1 LQSLNIT
8 IPYKEKVFNLCS
20 EISPVAS
27 KLKAINTLKLNS
39 EREWSATNTD
49 VEGFIYPLK
58 KLNLTKKQSI
68 VLGSG
73 GAARSVIQGLINLK
87 ISKISVV
94 SRNKSS
100 LDELIKNFE
109 NPVIQNMW
117 NIVHEF
123 NISLEIIYDLF
134 DGIES
139 DIKQNVKID
148 TRKDLLIYCY
158 RVAGTVGLMM
168 AKILKVSK
176 KQSLKSA
183 IDLGIAMQLTNI
195 SRDVIEDSKKNRSY
209 INGSFEEI
217 NSTIKLADTFYKNSF
232 YSIREIPLSFRFSI
246 LVARR
251 IYRKIGYK
259 ILKKK
264 TFENYSKSGK
274 IYVSNFEKVLET
286 ILSIYDLI
294 ILSLLN
300 KNDDQI
306 EHDHL
311 LINKEINLDERI

>member
-1 LQSLNIT
+1 MSSKNYLSIYAKSFSWAGFFLPKKTYKNCSYLYDFCRVVDNIADD
-8 IPYKEKVFNLCS
+8 ED
-20 EISPVAS
+20 EID
-27 KLKAINTLKLNS
+27 I
-39 EREWSATNTD
+39 
-49 VEGFIYPLK
+49 K
-58 KLNLTKKQSI
+58 KIKFQKFVSDFKQ
-68 VLGSG
+68 
-73 GAARSVIQGLINLK
+73 
-87 ISKISVV
+87 
-94 SRNKSS
+94 
-100 LDELIKNFE
+100 KNFE
-109 NPVIQNMW
+109 DPVIQNMW
-117 NIVHEF
+117 NIIHEF

-139 DIKQNVKID
+139 DIQQNVKID

-209 INGSFEEI
+209 INGNFEEI

-300 KNDDQI
+300 KKDDQI

>member
-1 LQSLNIT
+1 MSSKNYLSIYAKSFNWAGFFLPKKTYKNCSYLYDFCRVVDNIADD
-8 IPYKEKVFNLCS
+8 EG
-20 EISPVAS
+20 EIE
-27 KLKAINTLKLNS
+27 I
-39 EREWSATNTD
+39 
-49 VEGFIYPLK
+49 K
-58 KLNLTKKQSI
+58 KIKFQKFVSDFKQ
-68 VLGSG
+68 
-73 GAARSVIQGLINLK
+73 
-87 ISKISVV
+87 
-94 SRNKSS
+94 
-100 LDELIKNFE
+100 KNFE
-109 NPVIQNMW
+109 DPVIQNMW
-117 NIVHEF
+117 NIINEF

-168 AKILKVSK
+168 AKILNVSK

-209 INGSFEEI
+209 INGNFEEI